1 MDILQSPKTTEQLI
15 ESSSVRRNCVSDLRL
30 LHEFGIQSAFSKA
43 AALNSGAILIQE
55 ILMKNLLKVAVA
67 TVALMLG
74 SALPALAQIA
84 DGMGFKTSFPFY
96 AGNAK
101 MPAGSYR
108 ITPMDMDSSELRI
121 QSADGKYSA
130 FVDFTPMHAEQPHA
144 HSDVTFHKY
153 GDVEYLNRIW
163 VAGQRYGMRVEPT
176 KAEVKAASTTAVA
189 EHTVT
194 GL

>member
-1 MDILQSPKTTEQLI
+1 
-15 ESSSVRRNCVSDLRL
+15 
-30 LHEFGIQSAFSKA
+30 
-43 AALNSGAILIQE
+43 
-55 ILMKNLLKVAVA
+55 MKSLLKVAVA
-67 TVALMLG
+67 TVALTLG
-74 SALPALAQIA
+74 SAFPALAQIN
-84 DGMGFKTSFPFY
+84 DGMGFNTSFAFY

-108 ITPMDMDSSELRI
+108 ITQTDIDANELQI
-121 QSADGKYSA
+121 QSADGKHSV
-130 FVDFTPMHAEQPHA
+130 FVDFIPMHAEQPHA

-163 VAGQRYGMRVEPT
+163 VAGQRYGMKVEAT
-176 KAEVKAASTTAVA
+176 KAEQKVASTTAVT

>member
-1 MDILQSPKTTEQLI
+1 
-15 ESSSVRRNCVSDLRL
+15 
-30 LHEFGIQSAFSKA
+30 
-43 AALNSGAILIQE
+43 
-55 ILMKNLLKVAVA
+55 MKSLLKVAVA
-67 TVALMLG
+67 TVALTLG
-74 SALPALAQIA
+74 SALPALAQIN
-84 DGMGFKTSFPFY
+84 DGMGFTTSFAFY

-108 ITPMDMDSSELRI
+108 ITQTDIDANELQI
-121 QSADGKYSA
+121 QSADGKHSV
-130 FVDFTPMHAEQPHA
+130 FVDFIPMHAEQPHA

-163 VAGQRYGMRVEPT
+163 VAGQRYGMKVEAT
-176 KAEVKAASTTAVA
+176 KAEQKVASTTAVT